1 MPAYTV
7 SAGES
12 LASIAKDNGYLWK
25 TIWDDGK
32 NAALKAKRPNPNQL
46 VEGDELWLPEKGA
59 KTVSK
64 PVDAKHTFKRKG
76 EPTRLKLQLLSMG
89 DPRKNEKYTLTFG
102 DQVVHGTTD
111 DQGKIDQPIPGE
123 VKTATLMLGSGAERY
138 EVAVGGLDP
147 IEEISG
153 VQHRLSNLGF
163 SVGGERG
170 EVGDATRQALL
181 AFQRAQGLT
190 ESGEIDAATRAKL
203 GDLHA

>member
-1 MPAYTV
+1 MPSYTV

-46 VEGDELWLPEKGA
+46 VEGDELWLPDKGS

-89 DPRKNEKYTLTFG
+89 DPRKNEPYTLTFG
-102 DQVVHGTTD
+102 DQVVHGSTD
-111 DQGKIDQPIPGE
+111 DQGKIDEPIPGE
-123 VKTATLMLGSGAERY
+123 VKTATLKLGNGAETY
-138 EVAVGGLDP
+138 PIAVGGLDP
-147 IEEISG
+147 IDEISG

-163 SVGGERG
+163 KVGGENG
-170 EVGDATRQALL
+170 TVGDATKKALL
-181 AFQRAQGLT
+181 AFQRAQGLQ
-190 ESGEIDAATRAKL
+190 ESGEIDAATKAKL
-203 GDLHA
+203 GELHA